1 MMINNYL
8 HDIFKKEL
16 QRKLSD
22 TLKKEL
28 QGKLSP
34 DPGTRKCTI
43 KNKKKRERERE
54 REGFINEDTIT
65 LSNW

>member
-1 MMINNYL
+1 MINNYL

-43 KNKKKRERERE
+43 KNKKLRERERE
-54 REGFINEDTIT
+54 RGIY
-65 LSNW
+65 

>member
-1 MMINNYL
+1 MTINNYL

-43 KNKKKRERERE
+43 KNKKQRERERE
-54 REGFINEDTIT
+54 RFINEDTIT